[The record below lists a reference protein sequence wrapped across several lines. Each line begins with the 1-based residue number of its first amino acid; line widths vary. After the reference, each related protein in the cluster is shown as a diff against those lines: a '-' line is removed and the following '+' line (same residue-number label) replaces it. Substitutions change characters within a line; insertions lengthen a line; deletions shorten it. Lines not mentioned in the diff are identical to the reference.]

1 MAHPA
6 DKAVRLV
13 AEEQAFDRAAC
24 GFGAAVFPAVG
35 AGNMPAKLLRNELN
49 AIADAQNWNSELI
62 ERGVDPGSVLDV
74 DAVRPAGKD
83 DADRVLL
90 LDFLDGNGIGLDLA
104 VNAALAHPTCDEMV
118 ILSAKVDDQYQLMVL
133 HKLLP
138 YQTNPVITL
147 FCHQFRQ
154 KATT

>member
-1 MAHPA
+1 MWLIQLIKRSGWSP
-6 DKAVRLV
+6 KSRLSTGQRVVSVRPYS
-13 AEEQAFDRAAC
+13 RR
-24 GFGAAVFPAVG
+24 
-35 AGNMPAKLLRNELN
+35 PAKLLRNELN